1 MRTNGGTS
9 ECLHLIT
16 SGLFNKGEEERRSEE
31 TREESVGLNRDY
43 PNTVIIT
50 YLHNTT
56 TL

>member
-16 SGLFNKGEEERRSEE
+16 SGLSNKREEERRSEE